1 MRGQVT
7 PTRLAQQPV
16 TGSALPG
23 DQRLGP
29 GMADQQQ
36 HPRSLLPG
44 LGQLDVGM
52 QRIEPLAVV
61 RCKHGRLLLCTEQ
74 LPQVPEVFIHCRQLG
89 LAGEQL
95 DPHAGLADLRQY
107 RWRPHLLGAHQHIR
121 AQAENAFGRQL
132 PLVANA
138 GQ

>member
-1 MRGQVT
+1 M
-7 PTRLAQQPV
+7 
-16 TGSALPG
+16 
-23 DQRLGP
+23 
-29 GMADQQQ
+29 
-36 HPRSLLPG
+36 
-44 LGQLDVGM
+44 
-52 QRIEPLAVV
+52 
-61 RCKHGRLLLCTEQ
+61 LLCAKQ
-74 LPQVPEVFIHCRQLG
+74 LPQVLEVFIHRSQLG

-107 RWRPHLLGAHQHIR
+107 RRRAHFFGAHQHIR